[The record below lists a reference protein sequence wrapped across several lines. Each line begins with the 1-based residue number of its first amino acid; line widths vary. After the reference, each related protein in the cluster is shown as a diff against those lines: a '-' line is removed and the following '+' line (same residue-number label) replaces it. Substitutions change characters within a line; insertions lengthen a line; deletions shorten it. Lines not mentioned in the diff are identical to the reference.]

1 MSKCGGIR
9 LRSGIHTTGAQHI
22 SSLAK
27 CSEDI
32 EKLLPHWDGP
42 QVAMEATEWWLK
54 QEIGTDVEVKSLFD
68 EIRRGVYDGNVT
80 SLSQK
85 CEARQAERVRNRMT
99 SEDKLHALSNEGPG
113 CAWVRITPLKWKKWG
128 LKPKQWIVAARRR
141 LNLLVS
147 PYQIKCRL
155 CRGGRCDVK
164 GEHQVT
170 CAVRVKSMAT

>member
-1 MSKCGGIR
+1 M
-9 LRSGIHTTGAQHI
+9 
-22 SSLAK
+22 
-27 CSEDI
+27 
-32 EKLLPHWDGP
+32 
-42 QVAMEATEWWLK
+42 
-54 QEIGTDVEVKSLFD
+54 KSLFD

-155 CRGGRCDVK
+155 CKGGRCDVK

-170 CAVRVKSMAT
+170 CAGLGSRVWRHDLVRDLLAQELKNAGYEVKIEQNGGSRLRDRAGDILV